1 MKEKGT
7 APYDQAIAILCPRI
21 REILDRVPAQIK
33 AQIQEIRLRSCQPV
47 LLIGLNGTCFISET
61 GRVSYILSSCAVRI
75 SHEEVT
81 ECFRAI
87 CGYSVHSFQESI
99 CNGYITL
106 PGGHRAGICG
116 TAVCENGKTKA
127 VHDIASINL
136 RVARQVIGA
145 ADALVEK
152 LFQKEAQAYCL
163 PGGREAAKPRF
174 CAIWRGSFRRRRMWQ
189 PARGSSG

>member
-152 LFQKEAQAYCL
+152 LFQKEAPSILLAGG
-163 PGGREAAKPRF
+163 PGSGKTTLLRDL
-174 CAIWRGSFRRRRMWQ
+174 RGSFPPAADVAACAWQ
-189 PARGSSG
+189 

>member
-87 CGYSVHSFQESI
+87 CGYSVHSFQAVS
-99 CNGYITL
+99 YTHLTL
-106 PGGHRAGICG
+106 P
-116 TAVCENGKTKA
+116 TKA
-127 VHDIASINL
+127 
-136 RVARQVIGA
+136 
-145 ADALVEK
+145 
-152 LFQKEAQAYCL
+152 
-163 PGGREAAKPRF
+163 
-174 CAIWRGSFRRRRMWQ
+174 
-189 PARGSSG
+189 

>member
-136 RVARQVIGA
+136 RVAQMRW
-145 ADALVEK
+145 LK
-152 LFQKEAQAYCL
+152 NYFKKRLQAYCL

-174 CAIWRGSFRRRRMWQ
+174 CAIWRGSFPPAADVAACAWQ
-189 PARGSSG
+189 